1 MSRIVCR
8 AGLAVAVVAAGLGT
22 TAPAAG
28 AQTGTPAAKRL
39 AKQIVSAYKKV
50 AAVETR
56 QTGDIYY
63 CDSVRGGFLAEPAPG
78 CRKKATASYTRILSK
93 GRVTGGFGTTSA
105 RGEPTIEFVS
115 RRTGTFHRMEDA
127 SCWTRIDTTPR
138 FSGPAFAFF
147 PSVRLSISKTTGNT
161 YVLRGED
168 TDFLELLTVRKT
180 TKLVTREEFRISGRR
195 TVLTHAN
202 RDEAPDGPSPTP
214 LCDES

>member
-1 MSRIVCR
+1 M
-8 AGLAVAVVAAGLGT
+8 AVVAAGLGV
-22 TAPAAG
+22 TAPAVS
-28 AQTGTPAAKRL
+28 AQTGTTAATRL

-63 CDSVRGGFLAEPAPG
+63 CDGVRGGFLGEPSPG
-78 CRKKATASYTRILSK
+78 CRKKATARYTRVLSK
-93 GRVTGGFGTTSA
+93 GRVIGGFGTTSA
-105 RGEPTIEFVS
+105 KGEPTIEFVS
-115 RRTGTFHRMEDA
+115 RRTGTFHRTEDT
-127 SCWTRIDTTPR
+127 SCWTRIDTEPR

-195 TVLTHAN
+195 TVLTHTN
-202 RDEAPDGPSPTP
+202 LDEAPDAPSPTP
-214 LCDES
+214 LCEAS